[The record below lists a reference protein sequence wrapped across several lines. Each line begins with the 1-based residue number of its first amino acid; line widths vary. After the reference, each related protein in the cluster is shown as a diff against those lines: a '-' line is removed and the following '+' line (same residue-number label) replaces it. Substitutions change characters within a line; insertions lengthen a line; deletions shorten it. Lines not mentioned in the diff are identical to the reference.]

1 MGSLVT
7 WSRPPVGQAR
17 PDPRSERRRLDRC
30 DTLSSRLA
38 ELHAIRAVLSEAAE
52 VVSHGWVQGAWFT
65 VATPVRQVAVTVY
78 DLRMVRDHP
87 VTGACLVGSVVYAA
101 GGPEMARTQLVQRT
115 LDLTWHALHED
126 VEPSRGRVP
135 VAAGTH
141 DAPPRPH
148 ALERRAR
155 TDAGRGG
162 RPARVNRA
170 PGRPA
175 HSRMPRGATVA
186 RSGLTVG
193 LLRPPGLLR

>member
-1 MGSLVT
+1 
-7 WSRPPVGQAR
+7 VGQAR

-126 VEPSRGRVP
+126 VDPPAVACPSPQVRTMRLLDLTHWNDARGRTQAEV
-135 VAAGTH
+135 VDLLESTEHLADLHTRACH
-141 DAPPRPH
+141 AERQSLAP
-148 ALERRAR
+148 A
-155 TDAGRGG
+155 
-162 RPARVNRA
+162 
-170 PGRPA
+170 
-175 HSRMPRGATVA
+175 
-186 RSGLTVG
+186 
-193 LLRPPGLLR
+193 